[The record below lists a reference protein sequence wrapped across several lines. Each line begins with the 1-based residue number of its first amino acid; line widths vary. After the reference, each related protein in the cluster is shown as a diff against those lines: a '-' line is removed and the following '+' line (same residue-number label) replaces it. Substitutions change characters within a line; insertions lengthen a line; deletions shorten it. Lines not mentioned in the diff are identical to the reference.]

1 MTSNFLCLIFI
12 IHSFTLAIVPISVNI
27 YCIKYIKL
35 FFSCVSFLHKMAQ
48 IKTSNK
54 MCCNALIKGKTFRYL
69 EMICGCVGEITVA
82 ETGN

>member
-1 MTSNFLCLIFI
+1 
-12 IHSFTLAIVPISVNI
+12 
-27 YCIKYIKL
+27 
-35 FFSCVSFLHKMAQ
+35 MAQ